1 MIYDYKC
8 EKCDKEWEEVHPVDN
23 RDKPCKE
30 PCPCGKGGK
39 VYRPMTTPG
48 LNFEGSVGKISKTGN
63 FK

>member
-39 VYRPMTTPG
+39 VIG
-48 LNFEGSVGKISKTGN
+48 Q
-63 FK
+63 